1 MIVSIK
7 ESQKTY
13 LRKVQFMDIFVSQ
26 ENGGQEISS
35 ISLTQQEELFT
46 EGKSNLLKRNWK
58 IVNIK
63 NKNKC

>member
-7 ESQKTY
+7 EPQKTY

-35 ISLTQQEELFT
+35 ISLTQQDELFT

>member
-7 ESQKTY
+7 EQQKTY

-46 EGKSNLLKRNWK
+46 EGKSNLLKRN
-58 IVNIK
+58 
-63 NKNKC
+63 

>member
-7 ESQKTY
+7 EPQKTY

-46 EGKSNLLKRNWK
+46 EGKSNLLKRN
-58 IVNIK
+58 
-63 NKNKC
+63 

>member
-7 ESQKTY
+7 EPQKMY
-13 LRKVQFMDIFVSQ
+13 LHKVQFMDIFVSQ